1 MKSKEKGS
9 MNAFLLEIAHSL
21 VSICVAIIV
30 GVIVILVVG
39 ENPIVAFRE
48 LLKGAFGNKVYFAN
62 TISRAVPLVFCGLS
76 VALSQRC
83 GIFNIGAEGQLHLGA
98 MAVAIMGLYVGGL
111 PHLLAI
117 PLLFIAGFV
126 GGAIGGLCVGV
137 LKSRF
142 RISEVIAA
150 IMLNY
155 VFKLFTSWLAAGP
168 FTSRETSVQ
177 TIKLADSLS
186 LSTLVQNTKLTTG
199 VFIAIAVVAIMWVFL
214 WRTTAGFKLR
224 ATGFNGSAAKANGI
238 NSNLLML
245 LTMGLCG
252 GLAGLAGCTEVLGN
266 YHRFIE
272 GFSPSYG
279 FTGIAVAILGRNHP
293 VGVVLTSFL
302 FAVLNSGALRMA
314 RVTNVS
320 SNVVAVIQSLIIIAV
335 AAPEM
340 IRFSKKRLGSKTKAA
355 STQGGASNE

>member
-1 MKSKEKGS
+1 MKSEGKTS
-9 MNAFLLEIAHSL
+9 LQAFCLEIAYSL
-21 VSICVAIIV
+21 VSICLAIIV
-30 GVIVILVVG
+30 GALVIVVVG
-39 ENPIVAFRE
+39 ENPLVAFKE
-48 LLKGAFGNKVYFAN
+48 LLKGAFGSKVYFAN
-62 TISRAVPLVFCGLS
+62 TISRAVPLIFCGLS

-98 MAVAIMGLYVGGL
+98 MAVAIMGLYVGSL
-111 PHLLAI
+111 PHALAI
-117 PLLFIAGFV
+117 LLLFIAGFL
-126 GGAIGGLCVGV
+126 GGAVGGLCVGV
-137 LKSRF
+137 LKSKF
-142 RISEVIAA
+142 QISEVIAA

-155 VFKLFTSWLAAGP
+155 VFKLFTSWLASGP
-168 FTSRETSVQ
+168 FTSGETSVQ
-177 TIKLADSLS
+177 TIKLSDNLS
-186 LSTLVQNTKLTTG
+186 LTTLVQNTKLTTG
-199 VFIAIAVVAIMWVFL
+199 VFIALVVVAAVWIFL
-214 WRTTAGFKLR
+214 WKTTAGFKLR
-224 ATGFNGSAAKANGI
+224 ATGFNSSAAKANGI

-302 FAVLNSGALRMA
+302 FAILNSGALRMA
-314 RVTNVS
+314 RVTTVS

-340 IRFSKKRLGSKTKAA
+340 IRFAKRSGRKENSEAK
-355 STQGGASNE
+355 GGAK